1 MQIRNTEYKGVLA
14 IALETEKYIAL
25 VLPYEG
31 GKIASFLEKENG
43 KEYLLQNPSREYL
56 RIGETDDFEKGECS
70 GFDDMFPTIDA
81 VVVDGKEYPD
91 HGEVCRLPFSY
102 EILEDGLALFFR
114 SARFAYAYKKTFF
127 EGADGRLLIR
137 YEITNEGEKE
147 FACLW
152 AGHCLVRAEKGG
164 QVLLPFAEGEPVDFV
179 YDSTG
184 KTSYGDRFPYKK
196 DFLFS
201 DWQEDAPA
209 CKKLYFP
216 RKCERG
222 FVGYQY
228 PSGEVFVMEFDEK
241 RLPYLGVWQDHG
253 VVNGS
258 YCVGLEPCSLGYDT
272 VTNAKAYGQKG
283 TIESGEIFRFQIALS
298 ISKE

>member
-1 MQIRNTEYKGVLA
+1 MKITQSKYKDVFA
-14 IALETEKYIAL
+14 VRLETEKYTAL

-31 GKIASFLEKENG
+31 GKIVSFQDKAG
-43 KEYLLQNPSREYL
+43 KEYLWQNPSNRYL
-56 RIGETDDFEKGECS
+56 HIGLTDDFEKGECS
-70 GFDDMFPTIDA
+70 GFDDMFPTIDPDFI
-81 VVVDGKEYPD
+81 DGDEYPD

-102 EILEDGLALFFR
+102 EIAGETLVLYCR
-114 SARFAYAYKKTFF
+114 SNRLGYSYKKTLR
-127 EGADGRLLIR
+127 EGKDGRVVIS
-137 YEITNEGEKE
+137 YEIENARERDFK
-147 FACLW
+147 CLW
-152 AGHCLVRAEKGG
+152 AGHCLVRVEKGG

-184 KTSYGDRFPYKK
+184 KTAYGDRFPYKNAY
-196 DFLFS
+196 LFS

-228 PSGEVFVMEFDEK
+228 PSGDTFVMEFDEK
-241 RLPYLGVWQDHG
+241 RLPYLGIWQDHG

-258 YCVGLEPCSLGYDT
+258 YCVGLEPCTLGYDT